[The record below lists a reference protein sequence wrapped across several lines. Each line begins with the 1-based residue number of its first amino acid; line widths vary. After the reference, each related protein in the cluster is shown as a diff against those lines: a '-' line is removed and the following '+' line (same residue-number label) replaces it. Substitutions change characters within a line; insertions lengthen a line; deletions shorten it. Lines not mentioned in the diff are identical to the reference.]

1 MMKRT
6 GVVGL
11 ALAIALGVTQIGLA
25 QRAGAPGGRGAQ
37 PPSATT
43 LSGDVLNDL
52 DRTRELVLNLVE
64 AMPEDKFGFKPTPEQ
79 QSFAERA
86 MHIAQADGFILATV
100 GGKAPAPKINPKAAT
115 KAEVLAALRQNYDWQ
130 QAVMKEFNDQQLV
143 ERITPPGFLGTSAS
157 RVRVFYYSLQ
167 HTQDI
172 YGQLVVYLR
181 LNGVTPPASR
191 RGGI

>member
-1 MMKRT
+1 MMQRIRFA
-6 GVVGL
+6 GL
-11 ALAIALGVTQIGLA
+11 ALAIALMSTQIGLA
-25 QRAGAPGGRGAQ
+25 QRGGAGRGAQ
-37 PPSATT
+37 GPAITT

-52 DRTRELVLNLVE
+52 DRTREQVINLVD
-64 AMPEDKFGFKPTPEQ
+64 AMPDDKFGFKPTPEQ
-79 QSFAERA
+79 QSFGERA
-86 MHIAQADGFILATV
+86 MHIVQVDGFLLATL
-100 GGKAPAPKINPKAAT
+100 GGKTPAPSINLKAT
-115 KAEVLAALRQNYDWQ
+115 SKPDILTALRQSYDWQ
-130 QAVMKEFNDQQLV
+130 QALMKEFSDQQLV

-191 RGGI
+191 RGGV